1 MFKHIMVPLDGSS
14 AAEAALP
21 MAMYLAQAFEAE
33 ITLFHAIEKNPPEQ
47 IHGERHLEHAEEA
60 GRYLE
65 EIARRF
71 QEKYAFKGRILT
83 HVHLEES
90 SDVAKSIADHMAEL
104 EPDLVVMCSHG
115 RSNFTQA
122 FIGSLATRVIGLG
135 KTPVL
140 LLKSEAAEHGL
151 TKSGANRSQ
160 KSQSGAPQSGA
171 PGIAH
176 VAVALDNASIHDKAI
191 DYGKEISEAVHARLV
206 LLSVV
211 PTFSSL
217 KGQDG
222 GWGLMSPAASSAM
235 LDIEEQKLREHLSVH
250 QKSLA
255 QAGIACSIS
264 VLRGDPAR
272 QIAQAAKKLAQPL
285 IVLGT
290 HGRSGM
296 TAFWKGSVAAK
307 IVSLTSAPILLVPLH
322 E

>member
-1 MFKHIMVPLDGSS
+1 MYKNIMVPLDGSS
-14 AAEAALP
+14 AAESALP
-21 MAMYLAQAFEAE
+21 MAMYLAQSFEAD
-33 ITLFHAIEKNPPEQ
+33 IILFHAIEKNPPGR

-60 GRYLE
+60 RRYLE

-90 SDVAKSIADHMAEL
+90 TDVATSIADHMTEL
-104 EPDLVVMCSHG
+104 GPDLVVMCSHG

-135 KTPVL
+135 NAPVL
-140 LLKSEAAEHGL
+140 LLKSEAAESSA
-151 TKSGANRSQ
+151 TKSGAPE
-160 KSQSGAPQSGA
+160 SGSTESGSTESGA

-176 VAVALDNASIHDKAI
+176 VVVALDNASIHDKAI
-191 DYGKEISEAVHARLV
+191 DYGKEISAAVHARLV

-217 KGQDG
+217 KGKDG
-222 GWGLMSPAASSAM
+222 GWGLMSPAASSAI
-235 LDIEEQKLREHLSVH
+235 LDIEEQKLREHLAAH

-255 QAGIACSIS
+255 EAGIACSVS
-264 VLRGDPAR
+264 VLRGDPAHE
-272 QIAQAAKKLAQPL
+272 IASAAKKLDQPL

-296 TAFWKGSVAAK
+296 KAFWKGSVAAK
-307 IVSLTSAPILLVPLH
+307 IVSLSNAPILLVPLH

>member
-1 MFKHIMVPLDGSS
+1 MYKNIMVPLDGSS
-14 AAEAALP
+14 AAETALP
-21 MAMYLAQAFEAE
+21 MAMYLAQAFEAN

-60 GRYLE
+60 RRYLE

-71 QEKYAFKGRILT
+71 QGKYAFKGRILS

-90 SDVAKSIADHMAEL
+90 ADVASSIADHMTEL
-104 EPDLVVMCSHG
+104 GPDLVVMCSHG
-115 RSNFTQA
+115 RSNFTQVL
-122 FIGSLATRVIGLG
+122 IGSLATRVIGLG
-135 KTPVL
+135 SAPVL
-140 LLKSEAAEHGL
+140 LLKSDAAERSA
-151 TKSGANRSQ
+151 TKSGT
-160 KSQSGAPQSGA
+160 

-176 VAVALDNASIHDKAI
+176 VVVALDNASIHDKAI

-206 LLSVV
+206 LFSVV

-217 KGQDG
+217 KGKDG
-222 GWGLMSPAASSAM
+222 GWGLMSPATSSAI
-235 LDIEEQKLREHLSVH
+235 LDIEEQKLREHLSAH

-255 QAGIACSIS
+255 EAGIACSIS
-264 VLRGDPAR
+264 VLRGDPAHE
-272 QIAQAAKKLAQPL
+272 ITGVAKKLDQPL

-296 TAFWKGSVAAK
+296 KAFWKGSVAAK

>member
-1 MFKHIMVPLDGSS
+1 MVPLDGSS

-60 GRYLE
+60 GCYLE
-65 EIARRF
+65 EISRRF

-151 TKSGANRSQ
+151 TKSGADRIQ
-160 KSQSGAPQSGA
+160 KSQSGA

-191 DYGKEISEAVHARLV
+191 DYGKEISEAVQARLV

-250 QKSLA
+250 QKSLV

-272 QIAQAAKKLAQPL
+272 QIAQAAKKLTQPL

-307 IVSLTSAPILLVPLH
+307 IISLTSALILLVPLH